1 MKKVI
6 SFFAATTFMLSI
18 GLSSCVKEDP
28 AKPIE
33 IDWTKTGTVT
43 GKLLF
48 VNDLNDPNPKYKAPS
63 DSDIEIYATILYSAI
78 APGMGLS
85 GSYVIP
91 KEKITYK
98 SGDFSIE
105 TPVGNT
111 GGVVTVRV
119 SSFPGTLKV
128 GGNTLEG
135 YWHRN
140 DFNTPTVRPGLTTID
155 SEPRVFYFEEFPGD
169 GSPYL

>member
-43 GKLLF
+43 GKLLY
-48 VNDLNDPNPKYKAPS
+48 VNDPDAANPVYKAPS
-63 DSDIEIYATILYSAI
+63 GNDIEIYATILYSAI

-91 KEKITYK
+91 KEKISYK
-98 SGDFSIE
+98 SGDYSIE

-119 SSFPGTLKV
+119 SSFFGSKKES
-128 GGNTLEG
+128 GNIYEG
-135 YWHRN
+135 YWHMGA
-140 DFNTPTVRPGLTTID
+140 FNTPTVIPGQTTID
-155 SEPRVFYFEEFPGD
+155 LSDHFFSFTELIGD